1 MPHLLLRLSGRAGL
15 PKSPPEILAELVA
28 RFSEVETVRPEAVKA
43 ALQVVGD
50 YATGMGHPG
59 EFAHLEVAVLSGRP
73 IELRQKM
80 GDLMHD
86 CMRSLWPD
94 ARVGVTVEVREMDA
108 STYRKS

>member
-1 MPHLLLRLSGRAGL
+1 MPHLLLRLSAGVAL
-15 PKSPPEILAELVA
+15 PLAPNEVLGALVLQ
-28 RFSEVETVRPEAVKA
+28 FSEVETVRPEAVKA
-43 ALQVVGD
+43 ALTVVET
-50 YATGMGHPG
+50 YTTGAGHPG

-73 IELRQKM
+73 LELRQKM
-80 GDLMHD
+80 GDLMHE

>member
-1 MPHLLLRLSGRAGL
+1 MPHLLLRVSGRAGL
-15 PKSPPEILAELVA
+15 PKAPNEILSELVA

-50 YATGMGHPG
+50 YATGQGHPG

-73 IELRQKM
+73 VELRQKM
-80 GDLMHD
+80 SDLMHD